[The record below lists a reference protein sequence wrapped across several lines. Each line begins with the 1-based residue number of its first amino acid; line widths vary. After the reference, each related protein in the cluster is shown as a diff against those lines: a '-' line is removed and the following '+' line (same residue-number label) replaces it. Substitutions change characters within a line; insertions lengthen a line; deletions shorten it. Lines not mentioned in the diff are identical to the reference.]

1 MTMATVNSEQSVENM
16 EYVRR
21 LLKQKQ
27 PGFSAALESA
37 VDLVGRELE
46 SPTCC
51 ATSALP
57 SLDPPTN
64 SWTGG
69 NDVSKSR
76 LRSTRGCLAA
86 HLSCCQPT
94 LAAYSGHEPADDQPA
109 VIAWLFMVNAVFGTS
124 ATKCKRQ
131 RPAAELIVPDRA
143 RVADRFQ
150 ARWLIAM
157 MTAPRFGSVFYCDQE
172 PAPTRWTA
180 PQ

>member
-1 MTMATVNSEQSVENM
+1 MATVNSEQSAENM

-27 PGFSAALESA
+27 PGISAALESA

-69 NDVSKSR
+69 NDVSESR
-76 LRSTRGCLAA
+76 LRSARGCLAA
-86 HLSCCQPT
+86 HLSCCHRHLRLVQI
-94 LAAYSGHEPADDQPA
+94 LQVGSGLRWPMG
-109 VIAWLFMVNAVFGTS
+109 L
-124 ATKCKRQ
+124 
-131 RPAAELIVPDRA
+131 
-143 RVADRFQ
+143 RVQ
-150 ARWLIAM
+150 
-157 MTAPRFGSVFYCDQE
+157 
-172 PAPTRWTA
+172 
-180 PQ
+180 